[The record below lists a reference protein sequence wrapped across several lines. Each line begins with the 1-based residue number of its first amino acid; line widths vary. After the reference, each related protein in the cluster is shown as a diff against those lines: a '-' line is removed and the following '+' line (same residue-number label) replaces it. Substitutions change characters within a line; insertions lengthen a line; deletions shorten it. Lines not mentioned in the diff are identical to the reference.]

1 MDVFNLREHLVR
13 DYARYARS
21 FIQIRDNR
29 INHYVEQCLEAG
41 VFWPDA
47 LIQLNPSFQSGAW
60 IDELVQQGVLH
71 PECAA
76 VFRKGKAD
84 GEDRRMRLYQHQLD
98 AILTARQGHNYVLTT
113 GTGSGKSL
121 AYIIPIV
128 DYVLRHGSRQGV
140 KAIIVYPMNALA
152 NSQYIELEKFLRH
165 GYPPGQEPVT
175 FEKYTGQESDE
186 IRNQIIANPPDI
198 ILTNY
203 VMLELM
209 LTRPQERRL
218 MEAAKGLQFLVLDE
232 LHTYRGRQ
240 GADVALLAR
249 RVRDRLAVDELQCVG
264 TSATLASEGT
274 FDQQREEVARVATQ
288 LFGTSVHPEHV
299 IGETLQRTTPEYDS
313 AEPAYRE
320 ALYESIS
327 GSHGAVEAPTRY
339 DDFVSHPLSSWIEST
354 FGVTRDGVSGRL
366 IRSQPQSIRGENGA
380 ARSLGELTGL
390 DEEYCAQIIEHWL
403 LAGYACE
410 PNLATGA
417 PPFAFRLHQ
426 FISPGDTAY
435 ASLEPEAERYIT
447 VRGQQFVPGD
457 RERALFPLVFCRECG
472 QEYYCVS
479 MTRDEVTGTRV
490 FTARDF
496 SDRISDEEQEAGY
509 LYLSAARPWPSEPDE
524 MLNRVPDDWQE
535 IYKGALRIRP
545 HRRKLLPQVVYACAD
560 GIEDSSGEACAFI
573 RTPLHFCLNCGVS
586 YGARQSSDFAKLAS
600 LSSEGRSS
608 ATTILSLATI
618 LHLKDED
625 LLPDQARKLLSFTDN
640 RQDASLQAGHFND
653 FVEVGLLRSALYAA
667 VANAGDGGLR
677 HETLTQKV
685 FDALALPL
693 ELYASEPDV
702 RFRAL
707 DETKKALRH
716 VLGYRLYRDLRR
728 GWRIMSPN
736 LEQCGLLQIDYLS
749 LDELCAAEDVW
760 VGRHLALA
768 SASPATRANVAKT
781 LLDYMRRELAI
792 KVDYLDAGFQDSLQR
807 LSSQHLVA
815 PWAIDENERMEYAAI
830 VFPRSAGGNDYQ
842 GYVFVSARGGYGM
855 YLRRRLTFPE
865 HIGEPLSLLDTEQ
878 IIRELLDAMCIAG
891 LVEVVSE
898 PQGEADVPGYQLNA
912 AAMLWQAGDGTR
924 AFHDPIRVPN
934 ESEGGSRP
942 NPFFVEFYRTVAQQ
956 LQGLEAHEHT
966 AQVPYEERLT
976 REEAFRRGKLPILY
990 CSPTM
995 ELGVDIA
1002 ELNVVNMRN
1011 VPPTPANYA
1020 QRSGR
1025 AGRSGQPALVFTY
1038 CSGGSPHDQYFFRRP
1053 ERMVNGAVAPP
1064 RLDLANEDLV
1074 RSHVHA
1080 IWLAESGIDLGKTLK
1095 DILDLVGERPSL
1107 ELVDGVRAD
1116 IESVSA
1122 RRRAWTRAKNVLEMM
1137 IGAELEESGW
1147 YDSDWLDKQLALVTE
1162 RFDRTCDRWRSL
1174 YSAALAQAEIQGKII
1189 RDVSRSPA
1197 DKRQAERLRREA
1209 ESQLKLLTEAEN
1221 IAQSD
1226 FYSYRY
1232 FASEGFLPGYSFP
1245 RLPISAY
1252 IPGRRVRE
1260 RDEFLSRPRFLAISE
1275 FGPRSIIYHEGSRY
1289 IISQVILPVGE
1300 EGPLTSQAK
1309 QCQNCGY
1316 LHPIREGEGPDMCE
1330 RCKSPL
1336 DPPLRKLLR
1345 MQNVVA
1351 KRRDRINSDEEERFR
1366 LGYELRTGVRFPERD
1381 GFPTYRLGEVVVN
1394 NEPVIRLTYAQ
1405 AATLWRINLGWTRR
1419 QNKHQYGFVLD
1430 IERGYWARN
1439 ELAQE
1444 DDPDDPMSART
1455 ERVIPYVED
1464 TRNCLLIEPLT
1475 DLETEEMASLQAAL
1489 KRAIQAVFQLEDNE
1503 LAAEPLP
1510 EPGDRRLLLFYE
1522 AAEGGAG
1529 VLRRVLDEPQM
1540 MAQIARE
1547 ALEICHYDPDT
1558 SEDLGRAQGATED
1571 CEAACYDCLLS
1582 YGNQREHALLDR
1594 KLILPLLE
1602 SLANSIVHAS
1612 STSVTRDD
1620 HLGMLLRLAGSD
1632 LERQWL
1638 RYMAANDYRLPDAG
1652 QVLYED
1658 CGTRPDF
1665 VYKDA
1670 YAAVYID
1677 GPHHQYPER
1686 ASRDAVHAA
1695 CMEDAGYTVI
1705 RFGYAEDWDEVVAR
1719 YSYIFG
1725 SEA

>member
-1 MDVFNLREHLVR
+1 MDVFDLRERLVD
-13 DYARYARS
+13 DYSRYARS
-21 FIQIRDNR
+21 FIQIQDVR
-29 INHYVEQCLEAG
+29 INEYVQQCLDGG
-41 VFWPDA
+41 VFWPEA
-47 LIQLNPSFQSGAW
+47 LIQLNPNFKPGVW
-60 IDELVQQGVLH
+60 IDELVNSGILH

-76 VFRKGKAD
+76 IFRKGKAD
-84 GEDRRMRLYQHQLD
+84 GLGSQMRLYQHQLD
-98 AILTARQGHNYVLTT
+98 AVQIAEEGHNYVLTT

-121 AYIIPIV
+121 AYIVPIV

-165 GYPPGQEPVT
+165 SYPAGREPVT

-203 VMLELM
+203 VMLELI

-218 MEAAKGLQFLVLDE
+218 MEAAKGLRFLVLDE

-249 RVRDRLAVDELQCVG
+249 RVRDRLATEELQCVG

-274 FDQQREEVARVATQ
+274 FDQQREEVARAATQ
-288 LFGTSVHPEHV
+288 LFGTHVHPEHV
-299 IGETLQRTTPEYDS
+299 IGETLQRTTPEYDLND
-313 AEPAYRE
+313 PVYRE
-320 ALYESIS
+320 ILYESI
-327 GSHGAVEAPTRY
+327 GGTHGQVEAPTRY

-354 FGVTRDGVSGRL
+354 FGVMRDRISGRL
-366 IRSQPQSIRGENGA
+366 IRSQPENIRGDNGA
-380 ARSLGELTGL
+380 ARSLSELTGM
-390 DEEYCAQIIEHWL
+390 DQEYCAQIIEHWL

-410 PNLATGA
+410 PNPTTGA

-435 ASLEPEAERYIT
+435 ASLESEAERYIT
-447 VRGQQFVPGD
+447 VHGQQFVPGD

-479 MTRDEVTGTRV
+479 MAKDEETGTRI
-490 FTARDF
+490 FAPRDF
-496 SDRISDEEQEAGY
+496 SDRISDEEREVGY
-509 LYLSAARPWPSEPDE
+509 LYLSAARPWPSNPDD
-524 MLNRVPDDWQE
+524 MMVRLPDDWQE
-535 IYKGALRIRP
+535 IHKGASRIRP
-545 HRRKLLPQVVYACAD
+545 HRRKQLPQLVYVRAD
-560 GIEDSSGEACAFI
+560 GIEDSSGEECAFI
-573 RTPLHFCLNCGVS
+573 GTPFHFCPGCGVS

-618 LHLKDED
+618 LHLRDED

-667 VANAGDGGLR
+667 VANSGESGLR
-677 HETLTQKV
+677 HETLTQRV

-749 LDELCAAEDVW
+749 LDELCAAEDLW
-760 VGRHLALA
+760 AGRHPALA

-815 PWAIDENERMEYAAI
+815 PWAIDENERMEYAA
-830 VFPRSAGGNDYQ
+830 VLFPRSVGGDDYQ
-842 GYVFVSARGGYGM
+842 GDVFVSARGGYGM
-855 YLRRRLTFPE
+855 YLRRRRTFPE
-865 HIGEPLSLLDTEQ
+865 HTDERLSLVDTEQ
-878 IIRELLDAMCIAG
+878 IIRELLDAMSIAG

-898 PQGEADVPGYQLNA
+898 PQGESDVPGYQLNA

-934 ESEGGSRP
+934 EPESGSRP
-942 NPFFVEFYRTVAQQ
+942 NPFFVEFYRSVARQ

-966 AQVPYEERLT
+966 AQVPYEERVK
-976 REEAFRRGKLPILY
+976 REQAFRHGKLPILY

-1038 CSGGSPHDQYFFRRP
+1038 CSSGSPHDQYFFRRP
-1053 ERMVNGAVAPP
+1053 ELMVNGAVAPP

-1080 IWLAESGIDLGKTLK
+1080 IWLAESGVDLGKTLK
-1095 DILDLVGERPSL
+1095 DILDLVGEQPSL
-1107 ELVDGVRAD
+1107 ELLDGVRAD
-1116 IESVSA
+1116 IESISV
-1122 RRRAWTRAKNVLEMM
+1122 RRRTWTRAKNVLEM
-1137 IGAELEESGW
+1137 IDAELVDSGW
-1147 YDSDWLDKQLALVTE
+1147 YDPDWLEKQLALVTE
-1162 RFDRTCDRWRSL
+1162 RFDRTCDRWRGL
-1174 YSAALAQAEIQGKII
+1174 YSAALAQAEAQGKII
-1189 RDVSRSPA
+1189 RDVTRNQA

-1252 IPGRRVRE
+1252 IPGRRIRE

-1309 QCQNCGY
+1309 QCQHCGY
-1316 LHPIREGEGPDMCE
+1316 LHPIREGEGPDLCE
-1330 RCKSPL
+1330 RCETPL

-1394 NEPVIRLTYAQ
+1394 NEPLIRLTYAQ
-1405 AATLWRINLGWTRR
+1405 AATLWRINLGWARR

-1430 IERGYWARN
+1430 TERGYWARN

-1464 TRNCLLIEPLT
+1464 TRNCLLVEPLT

-1489 KRAIQAVFQLEDNE
+1489 KRAIQAIFQLEDNE

-1510 EPGDRRLLLFYE
+1510 EPGDRRILLFYE

-1547 ALEICHYDPDT
+1547 ALVICHFDPDT
-1558 SEDLGRAQGATED
+1558 GEDLGRAPRATED

-1602 SLANSIVHAS
+1602 SLANSIVYAS

-1638 RYMAANDYRLPDAG
+1638 RYMTENGYRLPDAG
-1652 QVLYED
+1652 QVLFEE

-1686 ASRDAVHAA
+1686 VSRDAVHTA

-1719 YSYIFG
+1719 YPYIFG

>member
-1 MDVFNLREHLVR
+1 MDVFSLREHLVA

-21 FIQIRDNR
+21 FIQIQDNR
-29 INHYVEQCLEAG
+29 INHYVEQCLEEG
-41 VFWPDA
+41 VFWPNA
-47 LIQLNPSFQSGAW
+47 LIQLNPNFQPGAW
-60 IDELVQQGVLH
+60 IDELVEQGVLH
-71 PECAA
+71 PECA
-76 VFRKGKAD
+76 VIFRKGKAE
-84 GEDRRMRLYQHQLD
+84 GEDRRMRLYKHQLD
-98 AILTARQGHNYVLTT
+98 AILTAREGHNYVLTT

-121 AYIIPIV
+121 AYIVPIV
-128 DYVLRHGSRQGV
+128 DYVLKHGSGQGV
-140 KAIIVYPMNALA
+140 KAIVVYPMNALA

-165 GYPPGQEPVT
+165 GYPAGQEPVT

-186 IRNQIIANPPDI
+186 IRNQIIAHPPDI

-218 MEAAKGLQFLVLDE
+218 MEAAKGLRFLVLDE

-240 GADVALLAR
+240 GADVALLVR
-249 RVRDRLAVDELQCVG
+249 RVRDRLATEKLQCVG
-264 TSATLASEGT
+264 TSATLVGEGT
-274 FDQQREEVARVATQ
+274 FAEQQEEVARVATQ
-288 LFGTSVHPEHV
+288 LFGARVHPEHV
-299 IGETLQRTTPEYDS
+299 TGETLQRATPEHDVDD
-313 AEPAYRE
+313 PAYRE
-320 ALYESIS
+320 ALYEHIS
-327 GSHGAVEAPTRY
+327 SVRGQVEAPTRY
-339 DDFVSHPLSSWIEST
+339 DDFVSHPLSSWIESA
-354 FGVTRDGVSGRL
+354 FGVTRDRVSGRL
-366 IRSQPQSIRGENGA
+366 IRSQPKSIRGENGA
-380 ARSLGELTGL
+380 ARSLSDLTGL
-390 DEEYCAQIIEHWL
+390 DEEYCAQIIEQWL

-410 PNLATGA
+410 PNPTTDT

-426 FISPGDTAY
+426 LISPGDTAF
-435 ASLEPEAERYIT
+435 ASLESEDKRYIT

-479 MTRDEVTGTRV
+479 MTKDQETGRRI
-490 FTARDF
+490 FTPRDF
-496 SDRISDEEQEAGY
+496 SDRVSDDEREVGY
-509 LYLSAARPWPSEPDE
+509 LYLSAAHPWPSDPDE
-524 MLNRVPDDWQE
+524 MMKHLPDDWLE
-535 IYKGALRIRP
+535 VHRGAPRIRP
-545 HRRKLLPQVVYACAD
+545 HRRKQLPQTVYVRTD
-560 GIEDSSGEACAFI
+560 GTEDASGEECAFI
-573 RTPLHFCLNCGVS
+573 STPFHFCLCCGVS

-618 LHLKDED
+618 LHLKDEN

-667 VANAGDGGLR
+667 VANSGGNGLR
-677 HETLTQKV
+677 HEALTQKV

-693 ELYASEPDV
+693 ELYASDPGV

-707 DETKKALRH
+707 DETKRALRY

-749 LDELCAAEDVW
+749 LEELCAAEDVW
-760 VGRHLALA
+760 SRLHPALALA
-768 SASPATRANVAKT
+768 GPATRARVAKT

-792 KVDYLDAGFQDSLQR
+792 KVDYLDADFQDSLQR

-815 PWAIDENERMEYAAI
+815 PWAIDENERMEYAA
-830 VFPRSAGGNDYQ
+830 VLFPRSAGGDDYQ
-842 GYVFVSARGGYGM
+842 GYVFVSARGGFGM
-855 YLRRRLTFPE
+855 YLRRRHTFPE
-865 HIGEPLSLLDTEQ
+865 RAGERLTLDDTDQ
-878 IIRELLDAMCIAG
+878 IIRELLDALRIAG

-898 PQGEADVPGYQLNA
+898 PRGESDVPGYQLNA

-934 ESEGGSRP
+934 EPEAGGRP

-966 AQVPYEERLT
+966 AQVPYEERIK

-1053 ERMVNGAVAPP
+1053 ELMVNGAVAPP

-1080 IWLAESGIDLGKTLK
+1080 IWLAETGVDLGKTLK
-1095 DILDLVGERPSL
+1095 DILDLVGEQPSL
-1107 ELVDGVRAD
+1107 ELLDGVRAD

-1122 RRRAWTRAKNVLEMM
+1122 RRRTWTRAKNVLEM
-1137 IGAELEESGW
+1137 IGAELLESGW
-1147 YDSDWLDKQLALVTE
+1147 YDPDWLDKQLALVTQ
-1162 RFDRTCDRWRSL
+1162 RFDQTCDRWRSL
-1174 YSAALAQAEIQGKII
+1174 YSAALAQAETQGKII
-1189 RDVSRSPA
+1189 RDVSRSPS
-1197 DKRQAERLRREA
+1197 DKRQAIRLRSEA

-1300 EGPLTSQAK
+1300 EGPLTAQAK
-1309 QCQNCGY
+1309 QCEHCGY
-1316 LHPIREGEGPDMCE
+1316 LHPIHEGEGPDLCE
-1330 RCKSPL
+1330 RCGMPL

-1366 LGYELRTGVRFPERD
+1366 LGYEIRTGVRFPDRD
-1381 GFPTYRLGEVVVN
+1381 GHPTYRVGEVVVDAQ
-1394 NEPVIRLTYAQ
+1394 PVIRLTYAQ

-1419 QNKHQYGFVLD
+1419 QNKHQHGFVLD

-1464 TRNCLLIEPLT
+1464 SRNCLLIEPLIAF
-1475 DLETEEMASLQAAL
+1475 ETEEMASLQAAL
-1489 KRAIQAVFQLEDNE
+1489 KRAVEAVFQLEDNE

-1510 EPGDRRLLLFYE
+1510 SPGDRRLLLFYE

-1540 MAQIARE
+1540 LAQIARQ
-1547 ALEICHYDPDT
+1547 ALEICHFDPDT
-1558 SEDLGRAQGATED
+1558 GEDLGRAPRATED

-1582 YGNQREHALLDR
+1582 YSNQREHALLDR
-1594 KLILPLLE
+1594 QAIKDILLDLT
-1602 SLANSIVHAS
+1602 SAVVHAS
-1612 STSVTRDD
+1612 PTSASRDD
-1620 HLGMLLRLAGSD
+1620 HLSALVRLAGSD
-1632 LERQWL
+1632 LERDWL
-1638 RYMAANDYRLPDAG
+1638 RYMDQNGYRLPDAA
-1652 QVLYED
+1652 QVLFAA

-1665 VYKDA
+1665 VYENA

-1686 ASRDAVHAA
+1686 VSRDALHTA

-1705 RFGYAEDWDEVVAR
+1705 RFGYAEDWHDVIAR
-1719 YSYIFG
+1719 HPHIFG

>member
-1 MDVFNLREHLVR
+1 MDVFNLRQHLVK

-21 FIQIRDNR
+21 FIQIQDTR
-29 INHYVEQCLEAG
+29 IKLYVDQCLVEG

-47 LIQLNPSFQSGAW
+47 LIQLNPNFESGAW
-60 IDELVQQGVLH
+60 IDELVQSGVLH

-76 VFRKGKAD
+76 IFRKGKAE
-84 GEDRRMRLYQHQLD
+84 GEDRRMRLYKHQLD
-98 AILTARQGHNYVLTT
+98 AILTAREGHNYVLTT

-121 AYIIPIV
+121 AYIVPIV
-128 DYVLRHGSRQGV
+128 DYVLKHGSGQGV
-140 KAIIVYPMNALA
+140 KAIVVYPMNALA

-165 GYPPGQEPVT
+165 GYPAGQEPVT

-209 LTRPQERRL
+209 LTRPQEKRL
-218 MEAAKGLQFLVLDE
+218 MAAAEGLRFLVLDE

-240 GADVALLAR
+240 GADVALLVR
-249 RVRDRLAVDELQCVG
+249 RVRDRLAAEGLQCVG
-264 TSATLASEGT
+264 TSATLAGEGT
-274 FDQQREEVARVATQ
+274 FDEQRTDVARVATQ
-288 LFGTSVHPEHV
+288 LFGASVQPEHV
-299 IGETLQRTTPEYDS
+299 IGETLQRATPEYAFD
-313 AEPAYRE
+313 EPALRN
-320 ALYESIS
+320 ALAEHVGS
-327 GSHGAVEAPTRY
+327 GKLEAPIRY
-339 DDFVSHPLSSWIEST
+339 EEFVTEPLSSWIESI
-354 FGVTRDGVSGRL
+354 FGVTRDTTSRRL
-366 IRSQPQSIRGENGA
+366 VRSEPISIRGENGA
-380 ARSLGELTGL
+380 ARQLSALIGI
-390 DEEYCAQIIEHWL
+390 DETRCGDAIEQWL
-403 LAGYACE
+403 LAGYDCDVNPE
-410 PNLATGA
+410 TGT

-435 ASLEPEAERYIT
+435 ASLESEDTRHLT
-447 VRGQQFVPGD
+447 VHGQQFVPGD
-457 RERALFPLVFCRECG
+457 RSRVLYPLVFCRECG

-479 MTRDEVTGTRV
+479 MTEDDETGSRA
-490 FTARDF
+490 FAPRDF
-496 SDRISDEEQEAGY
+496 SDRLTDDERVAGY
-509 LYLSAARPWPSEPDE
+509 LYLSTTHPWPSNPDE
-524 MLNRVPDDWQE
+524 MMDRLPDDWLE
-535 IYKGALRIRP
+535 LLKGVRRIRP
-545 HRRKLLPQVVYACAD
+545 HRRKQLPQSLFVQPD
-560 GIEDSSGEACAFI
+560 GSEGTEGEMCVFVDAPF
-573 RTPLHFCLNCGVS
+573 RFCLCCGVS

-618 LHLKDED
+618 LHLKDER
-625 LLPDQARKLLSFTDN
+625 LLPDHARKLLSFTDN

-667 VANAGDGGLR
+667 AVNAGESGLQ
-677 HETLTQKV
+677 HESLTQQV

-693 ELYASEPDV
+693 ELYATDPGV
-702 RFRAL
+702 RFQAL
-707 DETKKALRH
+707 DDTKKALRH

-749 LDELCAAEDVW
+749 LDELCHAEDIW
-760 VGRHLALA
+760 ADLHPALA
-768 SASPATRANVAKT
+768 SASPSTRAKIAKT

-792 KVDYLDAGFQDSLQR
+792 KVDYLDSDFQDSLQR
-807 LSSQHLVA
+807 LSSQRLIA
-815 PWAIDENERMEYAAI
+815 PWAIDENERMEYAA
-830 VFPRSAGGNDYQ
+830 VLFPRSSGGDDYQ
-842 GYVFVSARGGYGM
+842 GNVFVSARGGFGI
-855 YLRRRLTFPE
+855 YLRRHHTFAERVGERLT
-865 HIGEPLSLLDTEQ
+865 LDDTNH
-878 IIRELLDAMCIAG
+878 IIRDLLEALRVAG
-891 LVEVVSE
+891 LVEIVLEPRDESE
-898 PQGEADVPGYQLNA
+898 VPGYQLNA
-912 AAMLWQAGDGTR
+912 AAMLWQTGDGMR

-934 ESEGGSRP
+934 EPEGGGRP

-956 LQGLEAHEHT
+956 LHGLEAHEHT
-966 AQVPYEERLT
+966 AQVPYDERIK
-976 REEAFRRGKLPILY
+976 REDAFRRGSLPILY

-1053 ERMVNGAVAPP
+1053 ELMVNGAVAPP
-1064 RLDLANEDLV
+1064 RLDLANEDLI

-1080 IWLAESGIDLGKTLK
+1080 IWLAETGANLGKTLK
-1095 DILDLVGERPSL
+1095 DILDLLGEQPSL
-1107 ELVDGVRAD
+1107 DLLESVQAD
-1116 IESVSA
+1116 IESVNA
-1122 RRRAWTRAKNVLEMM
+1122 RRRTLVRAQHMLRM
-1137 IGAELEESGW
+1137 IGEELHTAGW
-1147 YDSDWLDKQLALVTE
+1147 YDPDWLDKQLAVITQ
-1162 RFDRTCDRWRSL
+1162 RFNETCDRWRGL
-1174 YSAALAQAEIQGKII
+1174 YRAALAQAEVQGKII
-1189 RDVSRSPA
+1189 RDVSRSQS
-1197 DKRQAERLRREA
+1197 DKRQAIRLRSEA
-1209 ESQLKLLTEAEN
+1209 ESQLKLLTEAES

-1309 QCQNCGY
+1309 QCEHCGY
-1316 LHPIREGEGPDMCE
+1316 LHPIREGEGPDLCE
-1330 RCKSPL
+1330 RCDMAL

-1366 LGYELRTGVRFPERD
+1366 LGYEIRTGVRFPARD
-1381 GFPTYRLGEVVVN
+1381 GHPIYRVGEVVVDAQ
-1394 NEPVIRLTYAQ
+1394 PVIKLTYAQ

-1419 QNKHQYGFVLD
+1419 QNKHQHGFVLD
-1430 IERGYWARN
+1430 VERGYWARN

-1464 TRNCLLIEPLT
+1464 SRNCLLIEPVIE
-1475 DLETEEMASLQAAL
+1475 LETEEMASLQAAL
-1489 KRAIQAVFQLEDNE
+1489 KRAMEAVFQLEDNE

-1510 EPGDRRLLLFYE
+1510 SPGERRILLFYE

-1540 MAQIARE
+1540 LAQIARQ
-1547 ALEICHYDPDT
+1547 ALEICHFDPDT
-1558 SEDLGRAQGATED
+1558 GEDLARAPRATED

-1594 KLILPLLE
+1594 KLLFPVLDG
-1602 SLANSIVHAS
+1602 LARAIVRS
-1612 STSVTRDD
+1612 SPTTATRDD
-1620 HLGMLLRLAGSD
+1620 HVNALRRLAGSD
-1632 LERQWL
+1632 LERDWL
-1638 RYMAANDYRLPDAG
+1638 RYMDQNGHRLPDSA
-1652 QVLYED
+1652 QVLFET

-1665 VYKDA
+1665 VYKNV

-1677 GPHHQYPER
+1677 GPHHDYPER
-1686 ASRDAVHAA
+1686 RARDVQYTT
-1695 CMEDAGYTVI
+1695 CMEDAGYAVI
-1705 RFGYAEDWDEVVAR
+1705 RFGYTEDWDDVIAR
-1719 YSYIFG
+1719 HPYIFG
-1725 SEA
+1725 SEG